1 MLNGQRTDIQYN
13 QYMQSLRIS
22 IASLLVVLSAGC
34 SSTSSQS
41 SAPSFEEQ
49 VTEACLQVELGSYQE
64 GPVNS
69 VRDSHFMAAAT
80 LFRNLSNQNPAFTD
94 YAEVL
99 NAWATG
105 NYYDKLYTVF
115 DFCGVQY

>member
-1 MLNGQRTDIQYN
+1 
-13 QYMQSLRIS
+13 MQILRIS
-22 IASLLVVLSAGC
+22 IASLLVLLSAGC
-34 SSTSSQS
+34 ASSSSQS
-41 SAPSFEEQ
+41 SAPSFEDQ
-49 VTEACLQVELGSYQE
+49 VTEACRQVQLGADQE

-69 VRDSHFMAAAT
+69 VRDSHFTAAAT

-94 YAEVL
+94 YAEGL

-105 NYYDKLYTVF
+105 NYSSKLYTVF